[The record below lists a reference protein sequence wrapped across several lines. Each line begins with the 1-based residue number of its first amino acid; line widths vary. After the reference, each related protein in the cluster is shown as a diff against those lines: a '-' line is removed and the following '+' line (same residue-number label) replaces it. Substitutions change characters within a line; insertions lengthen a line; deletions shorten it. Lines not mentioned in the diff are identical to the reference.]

1 MTIMHQRLFDALET
15 PCPQCICAVSNY
27 MQQKLYVTIN
37 GSIQIYCNLR
47 YGGKSLIDIYIVLH
61 NSSDFSIFVA
71 WIKRSCF
78 YANL

>member
-37 GSIQIYCNLR
+37 GSTQIYCKCTVR
-47 YGGKSLIDIYIVLH
+47 GKSLIDIYIVLH
-61 NSSDFSIFVA
+61 TPSDLF
-71 WIKRSCF
+71 
-78 YANL
+78 L

>member
-37 GSIQIYCNLR
+37 GSIQIYCKCTIGR
-47 YGGKSLIDIYIVLH
+47 KSLNDIYRVLRT
-61 NSSDFSIFVA
+61 SMD
-71 WIKRSCF
+71 
-78 YANL
+78 

>member
-37 GSIQIYCNLR
+37 GSIQIYCNCTI
-47 YGGKSLIDIYIVLH
+47 GQKIID
-61 NSSDFSIFVA
+61 
-71 WIKRSCF
+71 
-78 YANL
+78 